1 MASGTTPT
9 VKLGGMF
16 CTSDEGFPIFV
27 PQDKNGICD
36 RSEASAVVTDSTRG
50 LKVRIDSHPTC
61 LYPNEYLIMG
71 EVSDNIEISSLIPSV
86 IEDRIDVYEGEF
98 TLVKGGNV
106 TFPST
111 IKWSW
116 NSETSYSRGATY
128 QFRIVNGLG
137 YMNAFGAQQPIIA

>member
-1 MASGTTPT
+1 MVSGTTPA

-27 PQDKNGICD
+27 PQDKNGVCD
-36 RSEASAVVTDSTRG
+36 RSEASAVVTDNTRG

-61 LYPNEYLIMG
+61 LYPNEYLIIG
-71 EVSDNIEISSLIPSV
+71 EVSDDIEISSLVPSI

-98 TLVKGGNV
+98 TLVREGNV

-137 YMNAFGAQQPIIA
+137 YMNAFGAQPIIA